1 MCKHI
6 RRHVQRIST
15 VSNDRKKRS
24 LMTTNTTTSS
34 SVPTEWTRDLS
45 TRAER
50 YAAGKALRSK
60 APRSSHAEWAPDPER
75 PDPISMLE
83 ESNRTRIPHLVPIR
97 FGRMSLSAF
106 AFYRGTADIMANDLA
121 KTPVSGI
128 QAQLCGDAHL
138 SNFGVFASPERR
150 QVFDVN
156 DFDETLKGPWEW
168 DVKRLAASVVI
179 AGRQNGYTAKE
190 SRQAVLRCVQS
201 YREHMQQFALM
212 NHLDVWYYH
221 LDVEAILALARG
233 MAGTKR
239 IQKRVEQA
247 SAKASKRTR
256 IETFP
261 KLAEAVNGQYHIKD
275 EPPLIYHIDPLDPS
289 KDNLDTGQWRAM
301 VRGFLESLSEER
313 RVIVMQYRAVDVA
326 QKVVGVGSVGTR
338 CAIVLCLGGAEGD
351 DPLFMQIKEAG
362 PSVLEPYL
370 GASPHANH
378 GERVVVGQRMMQ
390 AASDIFL
397 GWSTFNGLDYYAR
410 QLRDMKLSAE
420 IETLVPV
427 GFTAYVELFATALAR
442 AHARTSDPAQI
453 SGYLGNGDTFDRA
466 IAPFAEIYADQA
478 ELDHAALLAAIKE
491 GRVQAQ

>member
-1 MCKHI
+1 
-6 RRHVQRIST
+6 
-15 VSNDRKKRS
+15 
-24 LMTTNTTTSS
+24 MTTNTTTPSNI
-34 SVPTEWTRDLS
+34 PGEWDRRLS

-75 PDPISMLE
+75 PDPISILE
-83 ESNRTRIPHLVPIR
+83 EANKTRLEHLVPIR

-156 DFDETLKGPWEW
+156 DFDETLVGPWEW

-179 AGRQNGYTAKE
+179 AARQNGYTAQE
-190 SRQAVLRCVQS
+190 SRQAVLRCLQS
-201 YREHMQQFALM
+201 YRENMQRFALM

-221 LDVEAILALARG
+221 IDVEAILALVRG
-233 MAGTKR
+233 MAGGKAL
-239 IQKRVEQA
+239 QKRVEVA

-261 KLAEAVNGQYHIKD
+261 KLAEVVDGQYHIKD
-275 EPPLIYHIDPLDPS
+275 EPPLIFHIDPLDTG
-289 KDNLDTGQWRAM
+289 KDNLDTGEWRAM

-313 RVIVMQYRAVDVA
+313 RVIIMQYRAVDVA
-326 QKVVGVGSVGTR
+326 LKVVGVGSVGTR

-362 PSVLEPYL
+362 PSVLEPYV
-370 GASPHANH
+370 GASPYNNH
-378 GERVVVGQRMMQ
+378 GQRVVVGQHMMQ

-397 GWSTFNGLDYYAR
+397 GWSTFGGRDYYAR
-410 QLRDMKLSAE
+410 QLRDMKMSAE
-420 IETLVPV
+420 VETMVPV
-427 GFTAYVELFATALAR
+427 GFAAYVELCAATLAR
-442 AHARTSDPAQI
+442 AHARTGDPAQI
-453 SGYLGNGDTFDRA
+453 SGYLGSKDTFDRA
-466 IAPFAEIYADQA
+466 IADFSEAYADQA
-478 ELDHAALLAAIKE
+478 ERDHALLLAAIKE
-491 GRVQAQ
+491 GRVQAQTGV

>member
-1 MCKHI
+1 
-6 RRHVQRIST
+6 
-15 VSNDRKKRS
+15 
-24 LMTTNTTTSS
+24 MTTTNNPSS
-34 SVPTEWTRDLS
+34 IPNEWTRDLS

-50 YAAGKALRSK
+50 YAAGKARRSET
-60 APRSSHAEWAPDPER
+60 PRSSHAEWAPDPER

-83 ESNRTRIPHLVPIR
+83 EANKTRLQHLVPIR
-97 FGRMSLSAF
+97 FGRMSTSAF
-106 AFYRGTADIMANDLA
+106 AFYRGTADIMAYDLA

-179 AGRQNGYTAKE
+179 AGRQNGYSAQE

-247 SAKASKRTR
+247 SAKAGKRTR

-275 EPPLIYHIDPLDPS
+275 EPPLIFHYDPLDID
-289 KDNLDTGQWRAM
+289 KNNLDTGEWRAM
-301 VRGFLESLSEER
+301 VKGFLASMPEER
-313 RVIVMQYRAVDVA
+313 RIIAMRYRGVDLA
-326 QKVVGVGSVGTR
+326 QKVVGVGTR
-338 CAIVLCLGGAEGD
+338 CAIMLCLGGAEGD
-351 DPLFMQIKEAG
+351 DPLIMQLKEASA
-362 PSVLEPYL
+362 SVLEPYV
-370 GASPHANH
+370 GASPYKNH

-397 GWSTFNGLDYYAR
+397 SWSTFNGIDYYAR
-410 QLRDMKLSAE
+410 QLRDMKFSAE
-420 IETLVPV
+420 VETMVPV
-427 GFTAYVELFATALAR
+427 GFTLYVELCATTLAR

-453 SGYLGNGDTFDRA
+453 SGYLGSKDTFDQA
-466 IAPFAEIYADQA
+466 IADFSEAYADQA
-478 ELDHAALLAAIKE
+478 ERDHAALLAAIKD
-491 GRVQAQ
+491 GRVQAQTGV